1 MCEILSLVLRLSQR
15 AVHFSSGK
23 QLIFFSGGLWN
34 ENREGGVGGGVEESL
49 SSISLS
55 LTPSRFSSPLQLV
68 EGLCPLSLV

>member
-34 ENREGGVGGGVEESL
+34 ENREGGEGGVEESL

>member
-34 ENREGGVGGGVEESL
+34 ENREGGGCSEQSL

-55 LTPSRFSSPLQLV
+55 LTPSRFSSPVQLV